1 METKYAYDCLD
12 FILLYKNSNLKAF
25 WFCIN
30 KINIFIAKYKM
41 LNI

>member
-30 KINIFIAKYKM
+30 IFTAKYIILKC
-41 LNI
+41 